1 MINYPAIYI
10 ANGAAVMLLSLILLS
25 SKRPSITRLFDER
38 LFYGMVIFNIIQC
51 CIETVVFILD
61 GNMAYGSH
69 TLLIVLNAA
78 LYINDIIFAFL
89 WVIYADYK
97 LFGDMRRIRRIYPY
111 VGIPAILVL
120 ICCIINFVTPVFFT
134 INEYNVYQRT
144 GLYIIPFA
152 VTYFY
157 MAYGVLLIY
166 LNRNKV
172 QKYLFMPAILFM
184 IPIIIGSLL
193 QFFFYGYSLIWLGVA
208 IGLVSLF
215 LNIQNEAAYI
225 DALSGLFNRHYLDS
239 LFLMCLRREDASG
252 VLAGIMLDIDGF
264 KKVNDEFG
272 HTVGDDAISEVG
284 RLLYTAVGDKGVSCR
299 YGGDEFI
306 ILMHAK
312 SEKEIIDMVNTIK
325 AHTREFNESSNKPY
339 KIHFSIGYSTY
350 DNEHESTDDFLR
362 KLDTSMYEDKKR
374 NIAERVIPD
383 RRRTT

>member
-152 VTYFY
+152 VT
-157 MAYGVLLIY
+157 
-166 LNRNKV
+166 
-172 QKYLFMPAILFM
+172 
-184 IPIIIGSLL
+184 
-193 QFFFYGYSLIWLGVA
+193 FFIW
-208 IGLVSLF
+208 
-215 LNIQNEAAYI
+215 
-225 DALSGLFNRHYLDS
+225 HT
-239 LFLMCLRREDASG
+239 
-252 VLAGIMLDIDGF
+252 GF
-264 KKVNDEFG
+264 
-272 HTVGDDAISEVG
+272 
-284 RLLYTAVGDKGVSCR
+284 C
-299 YGGDEFI
+299 
-306 ILMHAK
+306 
-312 SEKEIIDMVNTIK
+312 
-325 AHTREFNESSNKPY
+325 
-339 KIHFSIGYSTY
+339 
-350 DNEHESTDDFLR
+350 
-362 KLDTSMYEDKKR
+362 
-374 NIAERVIPD
+374 
-383 RRRTT
+383 